1 MAREGQKRG
10 GGGARDEIIAYWQDG
25 TLDHA
30 KHASLAGS
38 SELNSTGCQS
48 TLSRRSRDAN
58 CRVGGG
64 ERGMEG
70 GRERGRRSVRGLGNG

>member
-1 MAREGQKRG
+1 MARGGQKRG

-25 TLDHA
+25 VLDHA
-30 KHASLAGS
+30 KHASLADS

-58 CRVGGG
+58 CRAR
-64 ERGMEG
+64 EEG
-70 GRERGRRSVRGLGNG
+70 GRERGRRRVRGEGNG